1 MRVFIAGGTGVV
13 GRRLVPRLVERGHE
27 VTATTRSRAKA
38 EVLAELGAEPEVVDA
53 LDAEAVRA
61 AVGRARP
68 EVVVHELT
76 ALSGPTDFRRFDE
89 SFAATNALRTR
100 GTDIL
105 LEAARAAGAR
115 RVVAQ
120 SYFGVRMDPPPTMRA
135 TVEAMRHLEEAVTSA
150 DGLDGLVVRYG
161 GFYGPGTS
169 LGEGG
174 EQVELV
180 RRRRYPVIGDGCGVF
195 SFLHV
200 DDAAGATVHAVEG
213 DATGILDIVDDEPAP
228 VSEWLPYL
236 AEAIGAPAPRRVPVW
251 LGRLLAGEAVV
262 AMSTASVGASNAAAK
277 QVLGWRPLWPTWR
290 DGFRRGLSE
299 GGAWEALAA

>member
-1 MRVFIAGGTGVV
+1 
-13 GRRLVPRLVERGHE
+13 
-27 VTATTRSRAKA
+27 
-38 EVLAELGAEPEVVDA
+38 
-53 LDAEAVRA
+53 
-61 AVGRARP
+61 
-68 EVVVHELT
+68 VVVHELT

-169 LGEGG
+169 IGEGG